1 MDYLGGSKSMT
12 NVLTGGTEKTFAHSR
27 GSGPHPPY
35 SFCLLTDWHS
45 PLCPSMVSRAPS
57 LGICGNNK
65 LSFQWQSSELLAPPH
80 VSNNKTYILK
90 LSLRQ
95 QDKLHLATD

>member
-1 MDYLGGSKSMT
+1 MPPGHAWSLPFLLPT
-12 NVLTGGTEKTFAHSR
+12 LVL
-27 GSGPHPPY
+27 PHVALHAVT
-35 SFCLLTDWHS
+35 CLFLLETMS
-45 PLCPSMVSRAPS
+45 
-57 LGICGNNK
+57 NK